1 MRFRRLAPLS
11 ALLFLALACS
21 NSGGSVEPGDLLV
34 ALFEGNNQ
42 SAIGNTAVATD
53 PAVRVT
59 EDGDPKAGVS
69 VTFAVTAGGGALT
82 GANATT
88 DANGVARV
96 TSWKLGDPGVA
107 QQLTA
112 TVSGAG
118 GSPIAFDA
126 IALTGPP
133 VTMELV
139 TGANQTVT
147 VGQAAPIKPLVRV
160 TDIGNNPVAGV
171 PLSWQLVQGGGSV
184 LGADEV
190 TDANGTGTVD
200 NWVFGQAVGEQLL
213 TVSATCP
220 VPCPAAFIG
229 GEAVAGPVSSIE
241 KVAGDFQ
248 TTIVSSAVAVAP
260 KVLLK
265 DIFGNLVTNR
275 PVAFAVTLGGGAVVG
290 GTPTSAADGTAAVT
304 SWTLGGTPGENRL
317 SASIDGNSVTFTA
330 TATAGFNPAP
340 FAGSYAGNW
349 VNTTFGSVGTGT
361 AVITVNP
368 ANNTATVTATATGN
382 VLGSGGGATPP
393 VQNGG
398 YNINGAQFT
407 GTVAPMGTI
416 NASIL
421 PPGTINAV
429 GSNVPSGSIT
439 GWTATGTI
447 DGTTI
452 QLNFTVTFT
461 AGPPAVG
468 TITLTRQ

>member
-1 MRFRRLAPLS
+1 MRSRHTAVLP
-11 ALLFLALACS
+11 ALLFLAIACS
-21 NSGGSVEPGDLLV
+21 NGGGSVDPGDLIV
-34 ALFEGNNQ
+34 ALLEGNNQ
-42 SAIGNTAVATD
+42 TAIGHTD
-53 PAVRVT
+53 VTIEPAVRVT
-59 EDGDPKAGVS
+59 QDGDPKAGVA
-69 VTFAVTAGGGALT
+69 VAFAIASGGGELT
-82 GANATT
+82 GNAAVT

-96 TSWKLGDPGVA
+96 TRWELGAPGEP

-112 TVSGAG
+112 TVSGAD
-118 GSPIAFDA
+118 GSPIEFTATS
-126 IALTGPP
+126 ITGPP
-133 VTMELV
+133 VLV
-139 TGANQTVT
+139 TLVAGNGQFVPA
-147 VGQAAPIKPLVRV
+147 GQAAPVKPVVRAI
-160 TDIGNNPVAGV
+160 DMGNNPVAGV
-171 PLSWQLVQGGGSV
+171 ALVWEVEAGDGSV
-184 LGADEV
+184 LTPDAV
-190 TDANGTGTVD
+190 TGANGTATVG
-200 NWVFGQAVGEQLL
+200 NWVFGQVAGDQLL
-213 TVSATCP
+213 AVRATCP
-220 VPCPAAFIG
+220 VTCPAALFEG
-229 GEAVAGPVSSIE
+229 TAVPGPVSSIE

-248 TTIVSSAVAVAP
+248 NALAGSAVPVAP

-275 PVAFAVTLGGGAVVG
+275 QVAFAVTLGGGAVVG
-290 GTPTSAADGTAAVT
+290 ATPNSAADGTAAVT

-330 TATAGFNPAP
+330 TALAGFNPAP
-340 FAGSYAGNW
+340 FAGTYAGTW
-349 VNTTFGSVGTGT
+349 TNTTFGSVGTGT
-361 AVITVNP
+361 AVITVNTT
-368 ANNTATVTATATGN
+368 NNTATVTATATGN

-393 VQNGG
+393 VQNGA
-398 YNINGAQFT
+398 YTINGAQFT

-452 QLNFTVTFT
+452 QLSFTVTFT